1 MSRIKT
7 EIILG
12 VTIDNF
18 EIDIPDIIDYD
29 VMTFE
34 DILKEAVWEVLNRKG
49 LTTSTGNITEI
60 TLDHV
65 EQINNKL

>member
-65 EQINNKL
+65 E